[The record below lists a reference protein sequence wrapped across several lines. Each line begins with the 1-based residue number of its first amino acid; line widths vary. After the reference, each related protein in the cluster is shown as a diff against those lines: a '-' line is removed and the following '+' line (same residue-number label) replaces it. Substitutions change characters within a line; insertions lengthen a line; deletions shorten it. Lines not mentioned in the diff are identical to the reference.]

1 MKKLLLALPLV
12 TTLFGSI
19 PLVQAAP
26 DSVQPIDRVVAV
38 VDDDVITLN
47 ELEQQLQS
55 IRKQLARR
63 NTQPPSDAL
72 LRRQLLEHMVMER
85 IQLALAQRIGIR
97 VDDESLNQII
107 GNIAA
112 QNHTSLE
119 QLRADLQNEGIA
131 FADFRE
137 DMRKQVILT
146 KLVNAQVANRV
157 IVTPQEVKTWLESRA
172 AQDQNTEYHLA
183 QILITVPESASPE
196 QVQAA
201 RSRAEEI
208 LSKLRGGA
216 DFRQMAVAYSGDQQA
231 LEGGDLGWR
240 STAQLSSFL
249 ADQVIDMKPDQL
261 SDIIRSTSGF
271 HILKLIEKRGEE
283 RHVVH
288 QVHARHILIKTDA
301 ITSDAEAKARVE
313 RLRQRI
319 LAGEDFATL
328 ARANSDDKV
337 SASQG
342 GDLGWANPGTYVPE
356 FDSALSQLAVGA
368 TSDVFRSQFGW
379 HIVQLLGYRDHDS
392 TDEVRTAQA
401 QEALRRRKI
410 EEEQQNW
417 LRRLRDEAYVEYH
430 LDE

>member
-1 MKKLLLALPLV
+1 MKKLLVLLLIALGGL
-12 TTLFGSI
+12 SS
-19 PLVQAAP
+19 VQAAAP
-26 DSVQPIDRVVAV
+26 AVQPIDRVVAV

-47 ELEQQLQS
+47 ELNRRLEG
-55 IRKQLARR
+55 IRQQLARSK
-63 NTQPPSDAL
+63 TTPPPEAL
-72 LRRQLLEHMVMER
+72 LRRQMLDHMIMER
-85 IQLALAQRIGIR
+85 IQLALAKRIGIR
-97 VDDESLNQII
+97 VDDENLNQII
-107 GNIAA
+107 SNIAA
-112 QNHTSLE
+112 QNHKSLD
-119 QLRADLQNEGIA
+119 QLRADLKQEGID

-137 DMRKQVILT
+137 DIRNEVITTRLINSQVS
-146 KLVNAQVANRV
+146 NRIV
-157 IVTPQEVKTWLESRA
+157 VTPQEVKTWLESRA

-183 QILITVPESASPE
+183 QILISVPESASPE

-201 RSRAEEI
+201 RARAQEI

-216 DFRQMAVAYSGDQQA
+216 DFRQMAVAYSGDQKA

-240 STAQLSSFL
+240 STAQLPTFL
-249 ADQVIDMKPDQL
+249 TDHVIDMKPGEL

-271 HILKLIEKRGEE
+271 HILKLIETRGEE
-283 RHVVH
+283 HHVVR

-301 ITSDAEAKARVE
+301 VTSDAEAKARLE

-328 ARANSDDKV
+328 ARANSDDKG

-342 GDLGWANPGTYVPE
+342 GDLGWANPGTFVPE
-356 FDSALSQLAVGA
+356 FDNALSQLAVGA
-368 TSDVFRSQFGW
+368 TSEVFRSQFGW

-392 TDEVRTAQA
+392 TDEVRSSQA

-410 EEEQQNW
+410 DEEQQNW
-417 LRRLRDEAYVEYH
+417 LRHLRDEAYVEYH

>member
-1 MKKLLLALPLV
+1 MKKLLVLLLA
-12 TTLFGSI
+12 TLGTLTS
-19 PLVQAAP
+19 VQAATP
-26 DSVQPIDRVVAV
+26 AIQPIDRVVAV

-47 ELEQQLQS
+47 ELNQQLEG
-55 IRKQLARR
+55 IHKQLARS
-63 NTQPPSDAL
+63 NTPPPPEAL
-72 LRRQLLEHMVMER
+72 LRKQVLDHMIMER
-85 IQLALAQRIGIR
+85 IQLSLAKRIGIH
-97 VDDESLNQII
+97 VDDENLNEVIS
-107 GNIAA
+107 NIAA
-112 QNHTSLE
+112 QNHKSLDE
-119 QLRADLQNEGIA
+119 LRANLQHDGIK
-131 FADFRE
+131 FEDFRE
-137 DMRKQVILT
+137 EIRKEVILAR
-146 KLVNAQVANRV
+146 LLASQVSNRV
-157 IVTPQEVKTWLESRA
+157 VVTPQEVKTWLESRA

-183 QILITVPESASPE
+183 QILISVPESASPE

-201 RSRAEEI
+201 RTRADGI

-240 STAQLSSFL
+240 STAQLPSFL
-249 ADQVIDMKPDQL
+249 ADKVIDMKPGEL
-261 SDIIRSTSGF
+261 SDVIRSTNGF
-271 HILKLIEKRGEE
+271 YILKLIEKRGEE
-283 RHVVH
+283 RHVVR

-301 ITSDAEAKARVE
+301 VTSDAEAMARLE

-328 ARANSDDKV
+328 ARANSDDKA

-342 GDLGWANPGTYVPE
+342 GDLGWSNPGTFVPE
-356 FDSALSQLAVGA
+356 FENALSHLAVGA
-368 TSDVFRSQFGW
+368 TSDVFRTQYGW

-392 TDEVRTAQA
+392 TDEMRTAQA

-410 EEEQQNW
+410 DEEQQNW